1 MSASTRPI
9 KLDKWG
15 ISWEE
20 YKELVYFCLQ
30 YERKKREAEAMLTIP
45 SATAIPA
52 TYHEGG
58 KEYGT
63 FLPHGSG
70 RTGDPV
76 AETAA
81 KREKY
86 LRDVDMIEKAAG
98 IAGKELAPYI
108 LKAVTTRNGV
118 RKTLAS
124 IRPPIGARQ
133 FYTMRRLFFYTLHEL
148 RGG

>member
-1 MSASTRPI
+1 MGASTRPI

-20 YKELVYFCLQ
+20 YRELVYFCLQ
-30 YERKKREAEAMLTIP
+30 YDRKKREADALLTIP
-45 SATAIPA
+45 STTATPA

-63 FLPHGSG
+63 FMPHGSG

-76 AETAA
+76 AATAA
-81 KREKY
+81 RREKY
-86 LRDVDMIEKAAG
+86 LRDVELIEKAAG
-98 IAGKELAPYI
+98 IAGKEMAPYI

-124 IRPPIGARQ
+124 IRPPIGERQ
-133 FYTMRRLFFYTLHEL
+133 FYAMRRLFFYTLHEL